1 MKKRSILILILFM
14 AAVAAAFDGGISGP
28 VSGMVFLPEE
38 GAIRPVLG
46 VPGSAWLGDALASGL
61 DAAAVAPNGKR
72 ALAARNGRLY
82 LVSISGLE
90 TAEWRE
96 IGSAPE
102 GLNRIVWSADSISVA
117 AISSA
122 QGAVQVFRGGEL
134 SSSCALP
141 GTVLSAAMDGSG
153 TVAAGVEGE
162 GLYLCRDGAVRLVS
176 RNPKVSAVAIAGQ
189 DLYLTDRDLGQLMVI
204 RGYKNEG
211 DASVVAAVEDPVGLA
226 VSRDGARLAVASGAS
241 RTLTVFDLVTAAV
254 AQNVELEFTPTGADR
269 FSGSGLWLLNPGAQG
284 PLQLLELSRAVN
296 VYFVPAGRGD
306 Q

>member
-1 MKKRSILILILFM
+1 MKKRSFLILILLT
-14 AAVAAAFDGGISGP
+14 AAVAGAFDGGIRGP

-46 VPGSAWLGDALASGL
+46 VPGSAWLGDPLAAGLDLAALAP
-61 DAAAVAPNGKR
+61 DGKR
-72 ALAARNGRLY
+72 AVAAKNGRLY

-90 TAEWRE
+90 AAGWRD

-102 GLNRIVWSADSISVA
+102 GLNRIVWSADSSA
-117 AISSA
+117 AAAVSSPH
-122 QGAVQVFRGGEL
+122 GTVQVFRGGEMAA
-134 SSSCALP
+134 SCSLP
-141 GTVLSAAMDGSG
+141 GAVISAAIDGSG
-153 TVAAGVEGE
+153 NVAAGVEGE

-176 RNPKVSAVAIAGQ
+176 RNPRVSAIAIAGQ

-211 DASVVAAVEDPVGLA
+211 DASVMAAVEDPVGLA
-226 VSRDGARLAVASGAS
+226 VSGDGARLAVASGAS
-241 RTLTVFDLVTAAV
+241 RALTVFDLRTAAV
-254 AQNVELEFTPTGADR
+254 AQTVELEFTPTGADR
-269 FSGSGLWLLNPGAQG
+269 FSSGEWWLLNPGAQG